1 MYCFGG
7 ILTFY
12 FLLLSSF
19 IILIISKISFIFYS
33 LSFRNLEV
41 KSESD
46 RPKALFYYVQ
56 NHNFSVIFLKN
67 STEMNIFVLN

>member
-1 MYCFGG
+1 MYCFGD

-33 LSFRNLEV
+33 LSFRNFEL
-41 KSESD
+41 KRQSD
-46 RPKALFYYVQ
+46 RHKALFYYAQ
-56 NHNFSVIFLKN
+56 LVIYL
-67 STEMNIFVLN
+67 